1 MQNKKIEKKSFI
13 FDNIDDTE
21 NILIFDYDGIYK
33 DFDHTDSKIAYL
45 ELKDLLF
52 NPLALHGTTELLPL
66 LTGNKFKFTMAK
78 YAHLRPSQQ
87 GALIN
92 AINKAYEE
100 NEIVY
105 NEPISWLN
113 MAPTIKDVIS
123 QLDRIENAEAY
134 IALDK
139 LIALNVAISTKTTSL
154 LDFIQ
159 GIKIID
165 LSKIDPDTQNLIV
178 AIVLDALYL
187 ELVAH
192 NPSNKKHNIIQIEE
206 RDNIKSYH
214 HNSLVDLLDIGQ
226 EYGITILM
234 K

>member
-1 MQNKKIEKKSFI
+1 MSFSI
-13 FDNIDDTE
+13 ANDLSNIDDTA

-33 DFDHTDSKIAYL
+33 HLDHKYTKIAFL
-45 ELKDLLF
+45 DVKDLPF

-78 YAHLRPSQQ
+78 YAHLRPLQQ
-87 GALIN
+87 GALID
-92 AINKAYEE
+92 AVKKAYEE
-100 NEIVY
+100 NEITY
-105 NEPISWLN
+105 KEPKSWIN

-123 QLDRIENAEAY
+123 QLDRIENAETY
-134 IALDK
+134 TALDK

-159 GIKIID
+159 GVKIID
-165 LSKIDPDTQNLIV
+165 LSKIDPDIQDLIV
-178 AIVLDALYL
+178 AIALDALYL
-187 ELVAH
+187 ELIVH
-192 NPSNKKHNIIQIEE
+192 NPSTRNRKMIQIEE
-206 RDNIKSYH
+206 RENLQCYH
-214 HNSLVDLLDIGQ
+214 HDSLVNLLDTGE

>member
-33 DFDHTDSKIAYL
+33 DLDHTHSKIAFL
-45 ELKDLLF
+45 EVKDLSF
-52 NPLALHGTTELLPL
+52 NPLSLHGNKKLLPL

-105 NEPISWLN
+105 NEPISWIN
-113 MAPTIKDVIS
+113 VAPSIKDVIS

-134 IALDK
+134 TALDK

-159 GIKIID
+159 GVKIID
-165 LSKIDPDTQNLIV
+165 LSKIDSNIQDLIV

-187 ELVAH
+187 ELIAH
-192 NPSNKKHNIIQIEE
+192 NPSNQNRKIIQIEE
-206 RDNIKSYH
+206 RDNLQCYH
-214 HNSLVDLLDIGQ
+214 HDSLVNLLDIGE